1 MHNMGGG
8 TRTNDDTVIRHM
20 LASNLQPTTGRS
32 AKIDAASRGFEEVV
46 LLVELNELEGRS
58 SAVALLP
65 VVLSGSTT
73 YGRTPEHALCKLV
86 VLVETTLSCLLL
98 SFTHFCVEEW
108 VSLLSN

>member
-1 MHNMGGG
+1 
-8 TRTNDDTVIRHM
+8 M

-32 AKIDAASRGFEEVV
+32 TKIDAASRGLEEVV

-65 VVLSGSTT
+65 IILSHFVICE
-73 YGRTPEHALCKLV
+73 REVEHALCKLV

-98 SFTHFCVEEW
+98 SLPHVE
-108 VSLLSN
+108 

>member
-32 AKIDAASRGFEEVV
+32 AKIDAASCSLEEVV
-46 LLVELNELEGRS
+46 LFVELNELEGRS

-65 VVLSGSTT
+65 VVLSDSATHV
-73 YGRTPEHALCKLV
+73 RRFEHALRKLV

-98 SFTHFCVEEW
+98 SLPHVE
-108 VSLLSN
+108 